1 MIDTNKYEGHTT
13 RKLRHGWM
21 KELHEWMKGHH
32 PTTTWIQNSPD
43 FEIMNKKAID
53 AVTKLNENQLIDY
66 IMKLLNDVNVCE
78 KYIYA
83 LEENLLGTNEE
94 ALK

>member
-1 MIDTNKYEGHTT
+1 MIDTDKYG
-13 RKLRHGWM
+13 KLRHRWM
-21 KELHEWMKGHH
+21 KELHEWMEVHYPSDITYLQQSH
-32 PTTTWIQNSPD
+32 D
-43 FEIMNKKAID
+43 FKIMNKKAID

-94 ALK
+94 AIE